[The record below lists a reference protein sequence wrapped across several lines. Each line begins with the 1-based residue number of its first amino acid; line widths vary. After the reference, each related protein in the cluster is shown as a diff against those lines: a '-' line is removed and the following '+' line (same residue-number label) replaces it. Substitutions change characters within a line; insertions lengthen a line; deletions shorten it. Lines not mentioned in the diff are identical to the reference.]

1 MENLIKKRYYVIL
14 FIIFGLVA
22 ICLIRLFHIQILDPS
37 YKKHA
42 EQNALRHL
50 TEHPERGLIY
60 DRNDSL
66 LVYNE
71 VAYDLM
77 IVPNELRTF
86 DTNDLCRILDIDKE
100 ILLKRIEKAKA
111 YSMLIPTIFEQQM
124 SKEDY
129 GYVEEKLYKFP
140 GFFVQNR
147 TLRSYPH
154 PVAAHIFGYVG
165 EVSQK
170 ILDND
175 PYYQLGDYIGISG
188 IEKAY
193 EPELRGVKGKRV
205 VLVDVHNR
213 ERGSY
218 NDGELDQAPVA
229 GTDLWSSI
237 DLRLQIYAER
247 LLNERSGSIVAIE
260 PATGEILCIVS
271 SPSYD
276 PNLLVGKARGKNYR
290 LLQEDKKKNPLFN
303 RALSAMYPPGSTFKL
318 ANALIA
324 LQEGIITPSTSYFC
338 PHGYIVG
345 NLTVKCYHTG
355 TVDLTSAIQ
364 VSCNNYFCR
373 IFYNTLSN
381 RTKFPSIQEA
391 YNTWKKHINDF
402 GFGQKF
408 ESDLPYETR
417 GIIPSSDY
425 FDKIY
430 HKSWNGNTVISMGI
444 GQGEVATT
452 PIQMANFMAIIAN
465 RGYYIKPHVIRAIG
479 KKNNP
484 NHRYTEKH
492 YCSIE
497 AKHYAAVIKG
507 MEQVMVAGTAR
518 RSKIEGIR
526 MAGKT
531 GTAQNPHGMDH
542 AVFAGFAPIDNP
554 KIAIF
559 VLVEN
564 AGGGGA
570 VAAPI
575 ASSII
580 EYYLKDETKKEELE
594 NKLNDSLKK

>member
-1 MENLIKKRYYVIL
+1 MNQQVQQRYYLIL
-14 FIIFGLVA
+14 AILGILVL
-22 ICLIRLFHIQILDPS
+22 IYLIRLFHLQVIDDS
-37 YKKHA
+37 YKVYA
-42 EQNALRHL
+42 ERNALRQI

-71 VAYDLM
+71 AAYDLM
-77 IVPNELRTF
+77 IVPNELRQF
-86 DTNDLCRILDIDKE
+86 DTTDLCRILDIPKE
-100 ILLKRIEKAKA
+100 ILLERISKAEK
-111 YSMLIPTIFEQQM
+111 YSKLIPSIFEQQM

-129 GYVEEKLYKFP
+129 GYVQEKLHKFP

-147 TLRSYPH
+147 TLRSYPF
-154 PVAAHIFGYVG
+154 PIAAHILGYVG
-165 EVSQK
+165 EVNDK
-170 ILDND
+170 ILEND

-218 NDGELDQAPVA
+218 DDGKYDKLPKS
-229 GTDLWSSI
+229 GTDLWSSL
-237 DLRLQIYAER
+237 DMRLQIYAEK
-247 LLNERSGSIVAIE
+247 LLQNHSGSIVAIE

-271 SPSYD
+271 SPGYD
-276 PNLLVGKARGKNYR
+276 PNLLVGKSRGNNYKI
-290 LLQEDKKKNPLFN
+290 LLNDKKNNPLFN
-303 RALSAMYPPGSTFKL
+303 RALMAMYPPGSTFKL

-324 LQEGIITPSTSYFC
+324 LQEGVITPSSSYFC
-338 PHGYIVG
+338 PHGYKVG
-345 NLTVKCYHTG
+345 GLTVKCYHTG
-355 TVDLTSAIQ
+355 TVNLISAIQ

-373 IFYNTLSN
+373 VFYNILSN
-381 RTKFPSIQEA
+381 RSKYNTIQEGYQA
-391 YNTWKKHINDF
+391 WKNYINDL
-402 GFGQKF
+402 GFGRKF
-408 ESDLPYETR
+408 ESDLPYETK
-417 GIIPSSDY
+417 GIIPSVEY
-425 FDKIY
+425 FDKQY
-430 HKSWNGNTVISMGI
+430 RKHWNANTVISMGI

-452 PIQMANFMAIIAN
+452 PIQMANLMAIIAN
-465 RGYYIKPHVIRAIG
+465 RGYYIKPHVIKAIG
-479 KKNNP
+479 NKSTP
-484 NHRYTEKH
+484 NDRYLEKY
-492 YCSIE
+492 YCGIDARYFE
-497 AKHYAAVIKG
+497 PVIKG

-518 RSKIEGIR
+518 RSKIEGIP

-542 AVFAGFAPIDNP
+542 AVFAGFAPLDEP

-575 ASSII
+575 ASAIV
-580 EYYLKDETKKEELE
+580 EYYLKDDAKKKELE
-594 NKLNDSLKK
+594 DKLNPSSP